1 MIRKALL
8 TTSLAAGLA
17 MTVTAPAHATW
28 GHHKPGCK
36 WGKNCGGTSGGNT
49 SGGNTSGGNTSGGNT
64 SGGNTSGGT
73 KVPEPGMLGLM
84 GVGLVGLAVARRKSA
99 RKD

>member
-8 TTSLAAGLA
+8 TASLAAGLA

-28 GHHKPGCK
+28 GSYKPGCK
-36 WGKNCGGTSGGNT
+36 WGKSCGGGSTSGGST
-49 SGGNTSGGNTSGGNT
+49 SGGSTSGGSTSGG
-64 SGGNTSGGT
+64 STSGGT

-84 GVGLVGLAVARRKSA
+84 GVGLVGLAVARRKGA